1 MRIYEARLTLWEHT
15 FFASRELGVLYETEP
30 LVGNYAL
37 CYALGLARA
46 PYAWS
51 GGPRYRE
58 DLTPLNAAGVYVT
71 PAAFDPEQL
80 HFALTRFNAQTD
92 SYFSTFT
99 NNAIV
104 APPTGWTARAEG
116 TRWFLINPKTG
127 ERRQVRPNNFP
138 QSGRIRMLGLG
149 SVARFYLLAD
159 ETRESDELLRQR
171 GVQVEG
177 PQYIRLG
184 KFNSKAEVTWRELT
198 VSTTE
203 GANLEVSAMLNAA
216 DLPPDAN
223 VIPLAIRYLHPAPI
237 LERCLLSGRFWQLA
251 SGALL
256 PVGLRFGVESL

>member
-1 MRIYEARLTLWEHT
+1 MHIYEARLTLWEHT
-15 FFASRELGVLYETEP
+15 FFASRELGILYETEP

-37 CYALGLARA
+37 SYALGLARA

-51 GGPRYRE
+51 GGPRYKE
-58 DLTPLNAAGVYVT
+58 DLTPLNEAGIYVT

-80 HFALTRFNAQTD
+80 RFALTLFNAQTD

-104 APPTGWTARAEG
+104 APPTGWVARAEG

-159 ETRESDELLRQR
+159 EAHGALALLQR
-171 GVQVEG
+171 LGVHLAG

-184 KFNSKAEVTWRELT
+184 KFNSKAQITWREMT
-198 VSTTE
+198 VGTAE
-203 GANLEVSAMLNAA
+203 GTNLEVTAMLNAA

-223 VIPLAIRYLHPAPI
+223 IIPLAIRYLHPAPV

-251 SGALL
+251 GGALL
-256 PVGLRFGVESL
+256 PVGLRFGVEAL